1 MKYLKSVEEFNE
13 SVISKFKDFFNKDK
27 EVEKTPEEKYKELV
41 AKIMKAVKGMKNSD
55 DAKLILSDVQK
66 LKDLN
71 KLQDFLES
79 KEGVNFQKMYNGF
92 KFIQTNRS
100 KVEFNESVISK
111 FKDFFTKDKEVEKTP
126 EEKYKELVG
135 LILDFVHDKKSEFH
149 LSLETFNVCK
159 KELEK
164 IGKWEEFKN
173 SEEYNNDEF
182 KNLLYKKLVEEITE
196 NLDNLRHLKDIFENC
211 EKELK
216 EIGKWKDFLGSDE
229 CKGFYA
235 KCVDE
240 ITKNFD
246 DQGAF
251 FVYSTC
257 ITKIGK
263 WKEFMNSDKGKML
276 QQMSPKK

>member
-1 MKYLKSVEEFNE
+1 M
-13 SVISKFKDFFNKDK
+13 
-27 EVEKTPEEKYKELV
+27 
-41 AKIMKAVKGMKNSD
+41 
-55 DAKLILSDVQK
+55 
-66 LKDLN
+66 
-71 KLQDFLES
+71 
-79 KEGVNFQKMYNGF
+79 
-92 KFIQTNRS
+92 
-100 KVEFNESVISK
+100 
-111 FKDFFTKDKEVEKTP
+111 
-126 EEKYKELVG
+126 
-135 LILDFVHDKKSEFH
+135 
-149 LSLETFNVCK
+149 
-159 KELEK
+159 
-164 IGKWEEFKN
+164 
-173 SEEYNNDEF
+173 
-182 KNLLYKKLVEEITE
+182 VEEITE
-196 NLDNLRHLKDIFENC
+196 NLDNLRHLKEIFDNC